1 MIYINDNAYILEQEQ
16 SLNDLF
22 NCLKMEVKKGVAV
35 AVNSKVIPRSQWTN
49 FQIRDN
55 DKLLLITA
63 TQGG

>member
-1 MIYINDNAYILEQEQ
+1 MIYINDNAHVLEQEQ